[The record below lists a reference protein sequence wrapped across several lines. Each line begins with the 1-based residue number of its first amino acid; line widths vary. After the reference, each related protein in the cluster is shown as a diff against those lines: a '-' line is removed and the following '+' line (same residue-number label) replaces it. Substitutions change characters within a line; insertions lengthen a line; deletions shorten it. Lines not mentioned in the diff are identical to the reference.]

1 MLESFTTITLAL
13 AKGVSAAETDSTDG
27 SDRHARLFLPWASFM
42 VRAIKIEEMVC
53 FGDGYGILQY
63 ISAAHEAPFA
73 TGNDSLRHRHFTGFA
88 SLWHWLFHHLCT
100 FYATH

>member
-1 MLESFTTITLAL
+1 
-13 AKGVSAAETDSTDG
+13 
-27 SDRHARLFLPWASFM
+27 M

-73 TGNDSLRHRHFTGFA
+73 TGNGLTSTPTLHWFCIALALPFPPLVYVLCHTLIVTG
-88 SLWHWLFHHLCT
+88 
-100 FYATH
+100 